1 MSERDVRLYLSDV
14 LDSGLAIQEKV
25 DIVRLRDKMNQALR
39 SRIEQDAIYV

>member
-1 MSERDVRLYLSDV
+1 MSERDVRLYLSDI

-39 SRIEQDAIYV
+39 SRIEQDVIYV